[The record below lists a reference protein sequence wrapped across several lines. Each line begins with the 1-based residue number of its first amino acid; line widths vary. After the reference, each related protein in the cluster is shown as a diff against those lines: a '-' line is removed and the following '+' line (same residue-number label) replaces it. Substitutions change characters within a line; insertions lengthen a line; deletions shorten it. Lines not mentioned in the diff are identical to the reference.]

1 MKRIVIIPSG
11 GSGQRVGSSL
21 PKQYIKINGK
31 ELIYYTLKV
40 FQDSPE
46 IDEIVLAAQCEYF
59 TLIED
64 LAKINSITKIS
75 GIVEGGNTRQ
85 ESVYKALLS
94 LNPEDNP
101 TIIVHDAVRPFLTSG
116 ILSEGIRTAE
126 KEGAAVTAIPATDT
140 LLTGKNYVSEYLDRT
155 GIFYVQTPQVF
166 KYDIIKFSFDK
177 AKEENFAGTD
187 ESMIVKNAGYN
198 IKIINGSPLNMKIT
212 TKDDFEIA
220 DNILSKS
227 FG

>member
-11 GSGQRVGSSL
+11 GKGQRVGESL

-31 ELIYYTLKV
+31 ELLYYTLKV

-59 TLIED
+59 PLIEN
-64 LAKINSITKIS
+64 LAESNSLTKLIN
-75 GIVEGGNTRQ
+75 IVEGGSTRQ
-85 ESVYKALLS
+85 ESVYKGLLS
-94 LNPEDNP
+94 LKPVNNP
-101 TIIVHDAVRPFLTSG
+101 TIIVHDAVRPFLTFS

-140 LLTGKNYVSEYLDRT
+140 LLSGHNYVSEYLNRT
-155 GIFYVQTPQVF
+155 GIFYVQTPQIF
-166 KYDIIKFSFDK
+166 KYDIIKYSFDK
-177 AKEENFAGTD
+177 AQKEGFEGTD
-187 ESMIVKNAGYN
+187 ESMIVKNAGYK

-227 FG
+227 VG